1 MGTLGQAQ
9 WVSGIVSFFW
19 SFFLLFLGPLPRHME
34 VSRLGVESELQP
46 LAYARATAT
55 LDPSCICHLHHSSRQ
70 HWIINPL
77 SKGRD
82 RTRNL
87 MVPSQIR

>member
-1 MGTLGQAQ
+1 
-9 WVSGIVSFFW
+9 
-19 SFFLLFLGPLPRHME
+19 ME
-34 VSRLGVESELQP
+34 VSRLGVQSELWP

-55 LDPSCICHLHHSSRQ
+55 QDPSHVCNLHHSSGQRR
-70 HWIINPL
+70 IVNLL

-87 MVPSQIR
+87 MVPSCIRSHCAMTETPI